1 MYNMKRSFFRLLA
14 LLLPNL
20 ALAHDFIVDGIC
32 YNVTSMEEKT
42 VEVTFNSD
50 EKVENVYRHFYKDV
64 IFVPEKVNYGGKE
77 YTVTAI
83 GESAFEL
90 NDELLSVVM
99 PKSIV
104 SIGYDAF
111 SSCPKLKSLTIPEN
125 VKDLRNF
132 SFRGLPSLEHLAVDE
147 NNEFFDSRE
156 GCNAIIK
163 TKSNTLYLGCKTTVI
178 PDGIKVIAD
187 GAFMTCFGGREIEP
201 FEMIIP
207 KSIETIERQAFAGC
221 LPLKKIVLAEGLKR
235 IGHWAFNGTSIESIV
250 IPASVSD
257 IDDAA
262 FYGCDSLKVIK
273 VKKGNRVYDSRK
285 GCNAIIETEN
295 DKLVQGC
302 ASSVIPEGVKVV
314 GRNAFWRSRIK
325 KIDLP
330 SSVELIEDGAFRH
343 CSELKDVVI
352 PGNVKEIKSGAFEL
366 SGMEE
371 LKVEEGVEFIAPS
384 AFRLCKNLKL
394 VSLPESL
401 KKAESFE
408 RYNMFEGC
416 RKLERVKLPNG
427 NSVYYCNGDV
437 LLERETRKV
446 IAGWGIDRCSM
457 ANGLRSMQAKKIGF
471 QAFAG
476 HELLAH
482 VVLPETLEE
491 IESEAFRDCKA
502 LRAIVCRSTVPPV
515 LGENVFEIHSAYGY
529 DLSLQERVVI
539 VVPKGSLDAYR
550 SAPGWKEFKHI
561 KETDSLF

>member
-1 MYNMKRSFFRLLA
+1 MKRNLWLFLMA
-14 LLLPNL
+14 LMLPYSVF
-20 ALAHDFIVDGIC
+20 AHDFIVDGIC
-32 YNVTSMEEKT
+32 YNVISKADLTC
-42 VEVTFNSD
+42 EVTFNSD
-50 EKVENVYRHFYKDV
+50 EQPGNVYRKFYKDV
-64 IFVPEKVNYGGKE
+64 VFVPEKVSFGGNE
-77 YTVTAI
+77 YSVIAV
-83 GESAFEL
+83 GEKAFAF
-90 NDELLSVVM
+90 NDELLSVVL
-99 PKSIV
+99 PKTIV
-104 SIGYDAF
+104 SIGHDAF
-111 SSCPKLKSLTIPEN
+111 SCCPEFKSLTIPEN
-125 VKDLRNF
+125 VQDFNNI
-132 SFRGLPSLEHLAVDE
+132 SFHSMPSLEYLAVDE

-163 TKSNTLYLGCKTTVI
+163 TESNTLYVACKNTVI
-178 PDGIKVIAD
+178 PDGVKVIAD
-187 GAFMTCFGGREIEP
+187 GAFLTFFSSPIQNES
-201 FEMIIP
+201 FELVIP
-207 KSIETIERQAFAGC
+207 KSVETIERQAFAGC
-221 LPLKKIVLAEGLKR
+221 GPLKKIVLSEGLKR

-250 IPASVSD
+250 IPASVLD
-257 IDDAA
+257 IDNAA

-273 VKKGNRVYDSRK
+273 VNKGNRVYDSRK
-285 GCNAIIETEN
+285 GCNAIIETES

-302 ASSVIPEGVKVV
+302 ASSAIPQGVKVI
-314 GRNAFWRSRIK
+314 GRNAFWRAGIK
-325 KIDLP
+325 KIEFP

-352 PGNVKEIKSGAFEL
+352 PGNVKEIKYGAFEL

-371 LKVEEGVEFIAPS
+371 LIVEEGVEFIAPS

-401 KKAESFE
+401 KKAESSD

-515 LGENVFEIHSAYGY
+515 LGEDVFEIHSANGY
-529 DLSLQERVVI
+529 DLPLQERAVV
-539 VVPKGSLDAYR
+539 VVPKGSLGAYR
-550 SAPGWKEFKHI
+550 NAPGWKDFKHI
-561 KETDSLF
+561 IELK